1 MKHPP
6 IIDRAIEAVCR
17 EYGVT
22 PPQLRQGRCTA
33 QQVAGYILRR
43 LAVRGWSS
51 YQRIGYA
58 VGGAS
63 HTTVRAWCI
72 RLEWERLINHEFR
85 EMVERLEDEITHAR

>member
-6 IIDRAIEAVCR
+6 IITRAIEAVCR

-22 PPQLRQGRCTA
+22 APQLRQGRCIA
-33 QQVAGYILRR
+33 QQVAAYILRR

-72 RLEWERLINHEFR
+72 RLG
-85 EMVERLEDEITHAR
+85 VERLCNPKFRALITRLEEIIHA

>member
-1 MKHPP
+1 MSYPP
-6 IIDRAIEAVCR
+6 IVTRAIEAVCK

-22 PPQLRQGRCTA
+22 APQLRQGRCTA
-33 QQVAGYILRR
+33 QQVAAYILRR

-63 HTTVRAWCI
+63 HTTVSTWCQ
-72 RLEWERLINHEFR
+72 RLEWERLVGHEFR
-85 EMVERLEDEITHAR
+85 EMVERLEEEITHAQ